1 AGYFPTPAHLLP
13 RLASL
18 MTFSLPQSRSPHVL
32 VDPCAG
38 DGEAII
44 GLRNLWFGEE
54 RSSQRYNVHDAHL
67 FLVELEKDRFKAAE
81 AKLSHFSSC
90 GGRWDTVLEA
100 DAFHVDIK
108 PNDGASLLF
117 LNPPY
122 DTDAVEGRLEHRF
135 LKRWT
140 GCLMPGAGL
149 LMFVAPHYALK
160 ASATF
165 LACQFSDLR
174 AWRFPD
180 DDFAPFRQCVLV
192 ARRRTAALPENGLD
206 RKRIE
211 RWSEAP
217 EVLPVLEELG
227 APAYGV
233 RGEHPGLTL
242 ETIPLDVQGLV
253 DGFRPWANSPMF
265 GTHRSVGELIGARYE
280 VAMPPRP
287 AHIALALSAGML
299 NGKRLAPNRP
309 GLPPLLV
316 KGSFRRDFRVVE
328 EKFDKDGI
336 RTGSVQVQRPKL
348 TLHALRL
355 DTLQFL
361 ELQPGTVPSGAQEL
375 SGFNTADLV
384 EAYGESLGRLMR
396 SQFPALHDPSNPEHA
411 MDLPELGRR
420 PFTIQRHL
428 ISAGLKLLARGE
440 NPMAA
445 AEVGTGKSTV
455 SLSIAGYLA
464 PEHFSRTTSELRR
477 LGFDPSGLQP
487 VRRILILCPPHL
499 LKSWRDQAAAVLPG
513 HRVQTVETVSDL
525 DRPAEIYLLSRETA
539 KLSHG
544 LRGLERRTRGA
555 RQCPRCGRLVT
566 ADPEALANRRER
578 CGHQRRLSTNRAA
591 ALAKELAAILVTT
604 YPSDPTV
611 RALVADRNMLK
622 RWLAA
627 ADDEGGEEL
636 TQGPTPASAQIL
648 AIARGALRLL
658 GSHGGEYLYEGHRL
672 RRAIELLT
680 RVAGAPGIAAPAIQI
695 CDEAR
700 RTADRFAEEAAAAS
714 ARGLSGYSLEVSGP
728 RSIAAE
734 LIALVRQIE
743 GADPEEDEPRNPL
756 LAALESLVA
765 CGRWE
770 DSEPCQEPLF
780 QAVPEPRRFSIA
792 RYLLRHR
799 RRLACN
805 PDLLILDEAHE
816 YSNLG
821 SAQQKAAHRLVEI
834 PGVPTLALSGSLM
847 GGYAGSLFANFWA
860 MSPRF
865 RKAFRRTEKG
875 PFVTRYGYRKV
886 FVPAGLEGESEI
898 VGYGVRSDREEQR
911 EPLEIRQMGEAPG
924 VLPLFILEHLLP
936 VALIMHKE
944 DLEGELPPC
953 RELQVPIE
961 IAEDDRLGQEMLA
974 EQQRLAG
981 CLMQKIRADLYSSNA
996 GKLWGAMSLLP
1007 SYLDRATDD
1016 LTPFVLKYPEE
1027 VGGAVVAEG
1036 KLFPASEL
1044 TPKERWLLARVRGYL
1059 DEGRNVLIFLLHTG
1073 KSGLPKRYLRLFKEH
1088 LGELPVFL
1096 DVNKVKAAQRED
1108 WLNAQVIEPGRRI
1121 LITNPKAVQT
1131 GLNNLVAFSRAIWVE
1146 GVDYDARVVRQA
1158 NGRVHRIGQT
1168 LDVTIEVPYYAGT
1181 MQKLAVDLV
1190 ARKITAS
1197 VQVDGLSIEGALE
1210 SAGAGTGSD
1219 EANQV
1224 ALGIGQAIYEAWLG
1238 AS

>member
-1 AGYFPTPAHLLP
+1 
-13 RLASL
+13 
-18 MTFSLPQSRSPHVL
+18 
-32 VDPCAG
+32 
-38 DGEAII
+38 
-44 GLRNLWFGEE
+44 
-54 RSSQRYNVHDAHL
+54 
-67 FLVELEKDRFKAAE
+67 
-81 AKLSHFSSC
+81 
-90 GGRWDTVLEA
+90 
-100 DAFHVDIK
+100 
-108 PNDGASLLF
+108 
-117 LNPPY
+117 
-122 DTDAVEGRLEHRF
+122 
-135 LKRWT
+135 
-140 GCLMPGAGL
+140 
-149 LMFVAPHYALK
+149 
-160 ASATF
+160 
-165 LACQFSDLR
+165 
-174 AWRFPD
+174 
-180 DDFAPFRQCVLV
+180 
-192 ARRRTAALPENGLD
+192 
-206 RKRIE
+206 
-211 RWSEAP
+211 
-217 EVLPVLEELG
+217 
-227 APAYGV
+227 
-233 RGEHPGLTL
+233 
-242 ETIPLDVQGLV
+242 
-253 DGFRPWANSPMF
+253 
-265 GTHRSVGELIGARYE
+265 
-280 VAMPPRP
+280 
-287 AHIALALSAGML
+287 
-299 NGKRLAPNRP
+299 
-309 GLPPLLV
+309 
-316 KGSFRRDFRVVE
+316 
-328 EKFDKDGI
+328 
-336 RTGSVQVQRPKL
+336 
-348 TLHALRL
+348 
-355 DTLQFL
+355 
-361 ELQPGTVPSGAQEL
+361 
-375 SGFNTADLV
+375 
-384 EAYGESLGRLMR
+384 
-396 SQFPALHDPSNPEHA
+396 

-477 LGFDPSGLQP
+477 LGFDPSGLRP
-487 VRRILILCPPHL
+487 VRRTLILCPPHL

-566 ADPEALANRRER
+566 ADSEALANRRER
-578 CGHQRRLSTNRAA
+578 CGHQRRVADQPGRRPRRGAGG
-591 ALAKELAAILVTT
+591 
-604 YPSDPTV
+604 DP
-611 RALVADRNMLK
+611 RHHLPLRSHGAALVADRNMLK

-636 TQGPTPASAQIL
+636 PQGPTPASVKIL
-648 AIARGALRLL
+648 AIARGALQLL
-658 GSHGGEYLYEGHRL
+658 GSHAGEYLYEGYRL

-680 RVAGAPGIAAPAIQI
+680 GVAGATGAVESAAQI

-700 RTADRFAEEAAAAS
+700 RTADRFAEEATAAS
-714 ARGLSGYSLEVSGP
+714 ARGLSSYSLEVSGP

-743 GADPEEDEPRNPL
+743 GSDPEEDGPQNPL

-780 QAVPEPRRFSIA
+780 QAVPEPRRYSIA

-799 RRLACN
+799 RQLACN

-886 FVPAGLEGESEI
+886 FVPAGLEGETEV

-953 RELQVPIE
+953 REIPVPIE
-961 IAEDDRLGQEMLA
+961 IAEDDRIGQEMLA

-1016 LTPFVLKYPEE
+1016 LTPFVLQYPEE

-1044 TPKERWLLARVRGYL
+1044 TPKERWLLARVRG
-1059 DEGRNVLIFLLHTG
+1059 
-1073 KSGLPKRYLRLFKEH
+1073 
-1088 LGELPVFL
+1088 
-1096 DVNKVKAAQRED
+1096 
-1108 WLNAQVIEPGRRI
+1108 
-1121 LITNPKAVQT
+1121 
-1131 GLNNLVAFSRAIWVE
+1131 
-1146 GVDYDARVVRQA
+1146 
-1158 NGRVHRIGQT
+1158 
-1168 LDVTIEVPYYAGT
+1168 
-1181 MQKLAVDLV
+1181 
-1190 ARKITAS
+1190 
-1197 VQVDGLSIEGALE
+1197 
-1210 SAGAGTGSD
+1210 
-1219 EANQV
+1219 
-1224 ALGIGQAIYEAWLG
+1224 
-1238 AS
+1238 